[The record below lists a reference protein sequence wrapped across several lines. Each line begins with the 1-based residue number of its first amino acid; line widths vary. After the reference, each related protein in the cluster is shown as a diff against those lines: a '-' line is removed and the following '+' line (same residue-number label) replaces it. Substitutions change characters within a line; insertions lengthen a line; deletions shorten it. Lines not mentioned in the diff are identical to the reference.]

1 MVRVFWNIQTV
12 ILVFEELKY
21 QPNGNCS
28 NMSSDNTYLIVIL
41 ILHHGVIH
49 LIPILFT
56 MYLYRPSVLKL
67 RKYEELLDIE
77 EAGPNIERE

>member
-1 MVRVFWNIQTV
+1 
-12 ILVFEELKY
+12 
-21 QPNGNCS
+21 
-28 NMSSDNTYLIVIL
+28 MSSDNTYLIVIL